1 MLQRHWPAGITR
13 SLTISGVIAT
23 IAFAYCVV
31 NPHVFAPWLYSSHY
45 NVSFLD
51 LLGRINNLKQL
62 HQMGNIYVWN
72 GPEAFTYPPGAI
84 LFFWPLQFLSLR
96 FWEYF
101 SVLASLWAMSVSFAI
116 VLHKLRQV
124 AWRNALAVGF
134 WMSIIFAA
142 VYPPIMSDLVWGNI
156 STVVLAATVIDFFVI
171 PQKYRGAVTGLMAA
185 VKIYPVIF
193 IIWWAWRKRWTE
205 VRSAL
210 IACLSLTA
218 VAGALWWNSAYRF
231 FATQVFGGGITQR
244 FRGPSLNSSSI
255 LTFFTRPPFHGG
267 DAPLWL
273 VGVIS
278 VCLLVLAFRGAARL
292 VNDRKMISA
301 FIILSAIMRI
311 IMPVAWD
318 HYFVFIPFL
327 IFVIL
332 ELGWEQL
339 LSKVSA
345 IGMAL
350 LVMPWVFLRVSHPT
364 PHSPIQA
371 LNNFL
376 EQNVIL
382 AIMVALVIASNFYR
396 SDSEAIM
403 EPQGIDQ

>member
-1 MLQRHWPAGITR
+1 M
-13 SLTISGVIAT
+13 
-23 IAFAYCVV
+23 
-31 NPHVFAPWLYSSHY
+31 
-45 NVSFLD
+45 
-51 LLGRINNLKQL
+51 
-62 HQMGNIYVWN
+62 
-72 GPEAFTYPPGAI
+72 
-84 LFFWPLQFLSLR
+84 
-96 FWEYF
+96 
-101 SVLASLWAMSVSFAI
+101 
-116 VLHKLRQV
+116 
-124 AWRNALAVGF
+124 
-134 WMSIIFAA
+134 
-142 VYPPIMSDLVWGNI
+142 
-156 STVVLAATVIDFFVI
+156 
-171 PQKYRGAVTGLMAA
+171 
-185 VKIYPVIF
+185 
-193 IIWWAWRKRWTE
+193 
-205 VRSAL
+205 
-210 IACLSLTA
+210 
-218 VAGALWWNSAYRF
+218 
-231 FATQVFGGGITQR
+231 
-244 FRGPSLNSSSI
+244 
-255 LTFFTRPPFHGG
+255 
-267 DAPLWL
+267 
-273 VGVIS
+273 
-278 VCLLVLAFRGAARL
+278 
-292 VNDRKMISA
+292 SA

-318 HYFVFIPFL
+318 HYFVFISFL